1 MAEELENVAPPVF
14 VSGIELLRTFF
25 ARSAKNFFFAKKK
38 EIGRGILKFFGEN
51 GIFSDK
57 YGELRNPCCVTPPNS
72 KICGTACSDIG
83 CTH

>member
-25 ARSAKNFFFAKKK
+25 ARSAKIFFFAKKK
-38 EIGRGILKFFGEN
+38 EIGRGILKFFGKN

-57 YGELRNPCCVTPPNS
+57 YVSVVRILCVL
-72 KICGTACSDIG
+72 
-83 CTH
+83 

>member
-25 ARSAKNFFFAKKK
+25 FAKKK
-38 EIGRGILKFFGEN
+38 EIGRGILKFFGKN

>member
-1 MAEELENVAPPVF
+1 MDSPTPPPVF

-25 ARSAKNFFFAKKK
+25 ARSAKIFFFAKKK

-57 YGELRNPCCVTPPNS
+57 YGSIFWPKMGPTYKQPGS
-72 KICGTACSDIG
+72 YFQKI
-83 CTH
+83 

>member
-38 EIGRGILKFFGEN
+38 EIGRGILKFFGKN

-57 YGELRNPCCVTPPNS
+57 YAAAPFFLF
-72 KICGTACSDIG
+72 CSAKKGSLSDSVV
-83 CTH
+83 